1 MFKSRSCP
9 TYSIYV
15 KYTIMINLTP
25 FEEIISSLKDS
36 GNYRVFNDILRER
49 GEFPKSIWYGP
60 YNIKNIVNW
69 CSNDYLGMGQHK
81 VVIDAM
87 HTALDQTGSGSG
99 GTRNISGT
107 SHYHVALEHELAGL
121 HSKPG
126 GLLFTSAYVAN
137 EWTLIALSKI
147 IPDIVFLSDSNN
159 HASIIA
165 GIKNSGAD
173 KVIWQHNDMSDLEEK
188 LREHRSQGRTLCIV
202 FESVYSMDG
211 DHSPISS
218 VCDLA
223 EQYGAMTYIDE
234 VHAVGLYGETGA
246 GYCEAVKEDRVD
258 IINGTLG
265 KAFGVQGGYIVG
277 DKVVIDAIRSVAS
290 GFIFTTSMSP
300 VICAG
305 ALASIKYLKDHNEL
319 RDQHQ
324 ERAKKLK
331 SMLADVNIEVLPEA
345 TTHIVPVMI
354 RDPKKCKQMSD
365 MLLDD
370 YNIYIQPINYP
381 TVARGTERLRIAP
394 TPLHTDAMMHDL
406 VEALRKTFKRINEG
420 CK

>member
-1 MFKSRSCP
+1 MLN
-9 TYSIYV
+9 TV
-15 KYTIMINLTP
+15 TMINLKP
-25 FEEIISSLKDS
+25 FQDIISTLVQE
-36 GNYRVFNDILRER
+36 GNYRVFNDIVRQR

-107 SHYHVALEHELAGL
+107 SHYHVALESELAKL

-147 IPDIVFLSDSNN
+147 IPNIVFLSDSKN
-159 HASIIA
+159 HASLIE
-165 GIKNSGAD
+165 GIRHSGAD
-173 KVIWQHNDMSDLEEK
+173 KKIWQHNDMSDLEEK
-188 LREHRSQGRTLCIV
+188 LRENRDQNRTSCIV

-211 DHSPISS
+211 DISPISS

-223 EQYGAMTYIDE
+223 EKYDAMTYIDE
-234 VHAVGLYGETGA
+234 VHAVGLYGKTGA
-246 GYCEAVKEDRVD
+246 GYLETLGETRVD

-265 KAFGVQGGYIVG
+265 KAFGVQGGYITG
-277 DKVVIDAIRSVAS
+277 DTVVIDAIRSVAS

-305 ALASIKYLKDHNEL
+305 ALASIKYLSDHGEL
-319 RDQHQ
+319 RDQQ
-324 ERAKKLK
+324 QLQVKKLK
-331 SMLADVNIEVLPEA
+331 YKLKRVGIEVLEDA
-345 TTHIVPVMI
+345 CTHIVPVMV
-354 RDPKKCKQMSD
+354 RDSKRCKAMSD
-365 MLLDD
+365 ELLSEHG
-370 YNIYIQPINYP
+370 IYIQPINYP
-381 TVARGTERLRIAP
+381 TVPKGTERLRIAP
-394 TPLHTDAMMHDL
+394 TPFHTDAMISEL
-406 VEALRKTFKRINEG
+406 VLALVDVFKKYPI
-420 CK
+420 